1 MVEHGYEQFLHHM
14 EPDPDGAWRLHIF
27 ATDEPAMSILADMA
41 VDRSNPSQRTDPT
54 LTTNM
59 QSTLRYVTI

>member
-27 ATDEPAMSILADMA
+27 ANDEPAMSILADMA
-41 VDRSNPSQRTDPT
+41 VDRSNPSHKEQTLPSPPICYQRCGT
-54 LTTNM
+54 
-59 QSTLRYVTI
+59 